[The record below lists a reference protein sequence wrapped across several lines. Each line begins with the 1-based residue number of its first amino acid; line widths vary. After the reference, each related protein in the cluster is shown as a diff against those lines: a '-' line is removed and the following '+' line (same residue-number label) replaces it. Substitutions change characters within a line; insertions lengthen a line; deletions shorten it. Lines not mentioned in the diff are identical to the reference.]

1 MTKPDSEHNARP
13 GLEGRV
19 VIVTG
24 SGRGIGRGIALS
36 LAARGCRL
44 IVTSRTPEDLDPLV
58 SEIENSGSSATA
70 VVAELRDP
78 ATPKRLVEASLD
90 QYGRI
95 DGLVNNAGV
104 NRLAPFWLQ
113 PDQYLDEIIDT
124 NLTVPFFLSLAVAR
138 HWIDAGVKGS
148 IVNISS
154 TEDRIAYPE
163 QAPYAASKGGLR
175 TLTRLLALEFA
186 EHDIRVNAVSP
197 GSIDTEMTVGDI
209 RDKAAELIPAGRL
222 GAPSEVGA
230 CVAFLL
236 SDDSSYVVGASLL
249 ADGGYVLQ

>member
-1 MTKPDSEHNARP
+1 MTRPDSEHNVLP
-13 GLEGRV
+13 GLQGRV

-36 LAARGCRL
+36 LASRGCRL
-44 IVTSRTPEDLDPLV
+44 IITSRTLEDLDPLV
-58 SEIENSGSSATA
+58 SEIEEAGFSATS

-78 ATPKRLVEASLD
+78 ATPMRLVEASLD
-90 QYGRI
+90 QYGRL

-104 NRLAPFWLQ
+104 NRLAPLWLQ
-113 PDQYLDEIIDT
+113 SDLHLDEIIDT
-124 NLTVPFFLSLAVAR
+124 NLTAPFFLSLAVAR
-138 HWIDAGVKGS
+138 HWIDTGTKGS

-175 TLTRLLALEFA
+175 TLTSLLALELV
-186 EHDIRVNAVSP
+186 EHGIRVNAVSP
-197 GSIDTEMTVGDI
+197 GSIDTEMTVDHI
-209 RDKAAELIPAGRL
+209 REKAAELIPVGRL
-222 GAPSEVGA
+222 GVPSEVGA

-236 SDDSSYVVGASLL
+236 SDDSSYVVGTTLL

>member
-1 MTKPDSEHNARP
+1 
-13 GLEGRV
+13 
-19 VIVTG
+19 
-24 SGRGIGRGIALS
+24 
-36 LAARGCRL
+36 
-44 IVTSRTPEDLDPLV
+44 
-58 SEIENSGSSATA
+58 
-70 VVAELRDP
+70 VAELRDP

-113 PDQYLDEIIDT
+113 PDEHLDEIIDT

-138 HWIDAGVKGS
+138 HWIDAGAKGS